1 MINFKNGYGKFGHAS
16 PHILIYKKLKQYRI
30 SIERTFALVKENRY
44 FMEISNRYKGI
55 DNVTIHAVE
64 HDIALTQDIIFDYM
78 KTGKLSPVVKIL
90 AQRARPWVTPGRGK
104 SALPPE
110 GARKVVPMFLVIEQI
125 FLF

>member
-1 MINFKNGYGKFGHAS
+1 M
-16 PHILIYKKLKQYRI
+16 IYKKLKQYRI

-78 KTGKLSPVVKIL
+78 KTGKLSPVVNIL
-90 AQRARPWVTPGRGK
+90 AQRARLWVTPGRGK